1 MITRD
6 RAATLLMMLP
16 GVIVA
21 VIYAVLA
28 ITDAPWRIWIA
39 P

>member
-1 MITRD
+1 MTSD
-6 RAATLLMMLP
+6 RAAMLLLMLP